1 MRSFPA
7 GWILGWWTQRTNERL
22 AVTPYPKRVGRFGIY
37 LPDVPDVV
45 AWEWIARNPGVQ
57 MMPGPPPAPRKPSW
71 LYLTGAALSAAAA
84 VGATIIGGSNMTWL
98 AVSVVWFGAAIW
110 CVIRA
115 VSQVAGRGDFDH
127 A

>member
-1 MRSFPA
+1 
-7 GWILGWWTQRTNERL
+7 
-22 AVTPYPKRVGRFGIY
+22 
-37 LPDVPDVV
+37 
-45 AWEWIARNPGVQ
+45 
-57 MMPGPPPAPRKPSW
+57 

-84 VGATIIGGSNMTWL
+84 VGATIIGGSNMAWL
-98 AVSVVWFGAAIW
+98 AVAVVLFGAAIW